1 MSGVELQKLMPLIV
15 LTATPLVVM
24 LAIAIKRNH
33 AITVFLSVFG
43 LLLSF
48 VSLPAVK
55 FLNQPQIGT
64 LLIIDD
70 YALFYFG
77 LMFLAT
83 VVIVA
88 VSYNYL
94 ELRFK
99 GNREEYYLLLLTA
112 TLGSSILAA
121 STHFVSFFLG
131 LEILSVSLYGL
142 IAYLRQTNEGIEA
155 GLKYLILAAV
165 SSAFLLFGMALL
177 FSQAGTM
184 YFKDLMVYLS
194 KTGHFNLLTIAGVAL
209 MVVGFGFKLA
219 VVPFHMWSPDVYQGA
234 PAPVTAFIASVS
246 KGGILALL
254 FRFFADF
261 NLLQS
266 NALFLIFALIAVFS
280 MFVGN
285 FLALL
290 QTNVKR
296 LLAYSSIAH
305 FGYILVA
312 FIAGNAQPSFKGVE
326 AATFYIVSYFITIIG
341 AFIIVGMVSTEKREG
356 QEMADYRGLYW
367 RHPYL
372 SVALSAMMFS
382 LAGIPLTSG
391 FIAKYY
397 ILVAGLSN
405 RLWTLIIILV
415 INSAL
420 GVYYYLRVT
429 VEMFSNVSEEQEK
442 AGFIQPKVGILGG
455 FVIAVLT
462 VALVWLGIYPTGLIE
477 SIQGAMF

>member
-1 MSGVELQKLMPLIV
+1 MTGHDFLKLMPIIILA
-15 LTATPLVVM
+15 ATPLIIM

-33 AITVFLSVFG
+33 LITAVLSVVG
-43 LLLSF
+43 LFAALF
-48 VSLPAVK
+48 AIPGAKYTNGDQVSNL
-55 FLNQPQIGT
+55 F
-64 LLIIDD
+64 IIDQ
-70 YALFYFG
+70 YALFYFA

-83 VVIVA
+83 IVIIVP
-88 VSYNYL
+88 SFQYL

-112 TLGSSILAA
+112 TFGSVGLAA
-121 STHFVSFFLG
+121 SNHFISFFLS
-131 LEILSVSLYGL
+131 LEILSVSLYAL
-142 IAYLRQTNEGIEA
+142 VAYLRHQNDGIEA

-165 SSAFLLFGMALL
+165 SSAFLLFGMSLVY
-177 FSQAGTM
+177 SQVGSM
-184 YFKDLMVYLS
+184 QFKDVINFLS
-194 KTGHFNLLTIAGVAL
+194 QNGNYNFISIAGVAL

-234 PAPVTAFIASVS
+234 PAPVSAFIASVS

-254 FRFFADF
+254 FRFFAEF
-261 NLLQS
+261 NIVQS
-266 NALFLIFALIAVFS
+266 RPLFTIFALIAVFS

-290 QTNVKR
+290 QSNVKR

-312 FIAGNAQPSFKGVE
+312 FIAGNAQQQFKGVE

-341 AFIIVGMVSTEKREG
+341 AFMIIGLISNEEREG
-356 QEMADYRGLYW
+356 MEMSDYRGLYW
-367 RHPYL
+367 RHPWL

-397 ILVAGLSN
+397 ILASGISTK
-405 RLWTLIIILV
+405 LWTLIIILI

-429 VEMFSNVSEEQEK
+429 VEMFSNVDAEQK
-442 AGFIQPKVGILGG
+442 ATLISPNVGILSG
-455 FVIAVLT
+455 ILLAVLT
-462 VALVWLGIYPTGLIE
+462 IALVWLGVYPTGLIG
-477 SIQGAMF
+477 SIQAAMF

>member
-1 MSGVELQKLMPLIV
+1 MTGHDLLKLMPLI
-15 LTATPLVVM
+15 LLAATPLVAM
-24 LAIAIKRNH
+24 LVIAIKRNH
-33 AITVFLSVFG
+33 AVVVLLSIFG
-43 LLLSF
+43 LLMAF
-48 VSLPAVK
+48 FAIPGAK
-55 FLNQPQIGT
+55 FSYGDQIGS
-64 LLIIDD
+64 LLTIDR
-70 YALFYFG
+70 YALFYFA
-77 LMFLAT
+77 LIFLAT
-83 VVIVA
+83 IA
-88 VSYNYL
+88 IIIPSYRYL

-112 TLGSSILAA
+112 TLGSTVLAA
-121 STHFVSFFLG
+121 SNHFVSFFLG
-131 LEILSVSLYGL
+131 LEVLSVSLYGL
-142 IAYLRQTNEGIEA
+142 IAYLRQSEEGIEA

-165 SSAFLLFGMALL
+165 SSAFLIFGMALVY
-177 FSQAGTM
+177 SQVGSMQFKEIIGFLSQKGHYNLISVAG
-184 YFKDLMVYLS
+184 LS
-194 KTGHFNLLTIAGVAL
+194 L

-261 NLLQS
+261 NIVQS
-266 NALFLIFALIAVFS
+266 KPLFTIFAVIAVLS
-280 MFVGN
+280 MFGGN

-290 QTNVKR
+290 QSNVKR

-312 FIAGNAQPSFKGVE
+312 FIAGNAQHTFKGVE
-326 AATFYIVSYFITIIG
+326 AATFYLVSYFITIIG
-341 AFIIVGMVSTEKREG
+341 AFVIIGMISTEEREG
-356 QEMADYRGLYW
+356 MEMADYRGLYW
-367 RHPYL
+367 RHPWL

-397 ILVAGLSN
+397 ILAAGLSN
-405 RLWTLIIILV
+405 KLWTLIIILV

-429 VEMFSNVSEEQEK
+429 VEMFSNVSEEEK
-442 AGFIQPKVGILGG
+442 AGFISPNVGILGG
-455 FVIAVLT
+455 LLIAVLT
-462 VALVWLGIYPTGLIE
+462 VALIWLGVYPTGLID
-477 SIQGAMF
+477 SIQGAVF